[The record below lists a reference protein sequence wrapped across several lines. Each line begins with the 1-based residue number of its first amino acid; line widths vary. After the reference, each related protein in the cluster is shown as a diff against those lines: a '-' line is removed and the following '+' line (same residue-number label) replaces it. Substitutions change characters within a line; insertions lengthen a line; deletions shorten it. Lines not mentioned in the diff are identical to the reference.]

1 MRQEQA
7 LKKEARKAAQE
18 IVALPPSVRGKVQI
32 RGEIPPE
39 YAKLVERG
47 REILAAYV
55 HPGLLPKPLTVERGT
70 GTRAKAG
77 RGGMKL
83 VPTSTAK
90 TFVHEGLHL
99 VEESHPEVLAACQEF
114 LRSRTQGET
123 PEPLDV
129 LTGNADYKG
138 EYAYKDRWKEL
149 GGDHYCG
156 KIDTGS
162 TEILTMGLPRLH
174 RDPARFAREDPE
186 YFSFVV
192 NTLRMWK

>member
-1 MRQEQA
+1 MRSCETI
-7 LKKEARKAAQE
+7 LPARSKGKA
-18 IVALPPSVRGKVQI
+18 
-32 RGEIPPE
+32 
-39 YAKLVERG
+39 
-47 REILAAYV
+47 
-55 HPGLLPKPLTVERGT
+55 
-70 GTRAKAG
+70 
-77 RGGMKL
+77 
-83 VPTSTAK
+83 
-90 TFVHEGLHL
+90 EG
-99 VEESHPEVLAACQEF
+99 VSSASP
-114 LRSRTQGET
+114 

-162 TEILTMGLPRLH
+162 TEILSMGLPRLH